1 MSDYDEQLEAERRSA
16 MDDDGLQSCSV
27 MGAAAP
33 MTPSQIPV
41 DPFGIERPGDWA
53 LPESEP
59 PGFEPGNPLPV
70 RPNEPLGT
78 PQSAPEAP
86 QVEPG
91 EPIPETLRSPG
102 AEPPGAEPT
111 GPEVPVEDAPTS
123 APEPAAP
130 EAPVEPGP
138 ETLRSPGVE
147 ASEGGEAAAEGGEA
161 AVEGGE
167 AAVEGGEAA
176 VEGGE
181 AVVEGGEAVL
191 EGGEVAV
198 EGAELA
204 EGGAALGE
212 LAPVAAAGVAGY
224 ALGSAIAPYVYGDKN
239 LDGSPVTKMENVS
252 DIDPNYKDT
261 WAYKI
266 NQWLDD

>member
-1 MSDYDEQLEAERRSA
+1 MSDYDEQLEAEKRA
-16 MDDDGLQSCSV
+16 ALDDEGPQSCSV
-27 MGAAAP
+27 MGMAP
-33 MTPSQIPV
+33 VSPPPSQIPV

-53 LPESEP
+53 IPESEP
-59 PGFEPGNPLPV
+59 PGFEPGNPLPG
-70 RPNEPLGT
+70 RPNVDPSP

-86 QVEPG
+86 QVDPVEPV
-91 EPIPETLRSPG
+91 PETLKSPG
-102 AEPPGAEPT
+102 VDPPGTETPST
-111 GPEVPVEDAPTS
+111 EVPVEEAPTS
-123 APEPAAP
+123 APEAPAP
-130 EAPVEPGP
+130 ESPIEPGP
-138 ETLRSPGVE
+138 DTLRSPGTE
-147 ASEGGEAAAEGGEA
+147 AAEGGESAVEGGEA

-176 VEGGE
+176 VEGAE
-181 AVVEGGEAVL
+181 ALA

-212 LAPVAAAGVAGY
+212 LAPVAAAGIAGY
-224 ALGSAIAPYVYGDKN
+224 AVGSAIAPYVYGDKN
-239 LDGSPVTKMENVS
+239 LDGSPVIKHEDVS